1 MRDLGECM
9 LPDERVVLK
18 PLSTQRRLQGFSIET
33 ERNVWNC
40 SDNLR
45 HSHRFIIYPCWC
57 NISAPKVPP
66 SKLHPLQ
73 HHSSSAWFLF
83 FYFFKLI
90 RLCTF
95 WNSGWSF
102 LWMISKQ
109 HWGGEVLIAWV
120 PISFC
125 FTQTIQLRSTTDK
138 YFLLS
143 KTAALLWMVKLNCF
157 LLAPLYNL
165 EDSILFFSPS

>member
-1 MRDLGECM
+1 MHAPRWKGGAKTLEHARDGYRGFLLRPKEMCGIA
-9 LPDERVVLK
+9 LIISGIRID
-18 PLSTQRRLQGFSIET
+18 LSSILVDATSPPPKSHQVSSIPSSITHLQLDFYS
-33 ERNVWNC
+33 
-40 SDNLR
+40 
-45 HSHRFIIYPCWC
+45 FI
-57 NISAPKVPP
+57 
-66 SKLHPLQ
+66 
-73 HHSSSAWFLF
+73 
-83 FYFFKLI
+83 FFKLI